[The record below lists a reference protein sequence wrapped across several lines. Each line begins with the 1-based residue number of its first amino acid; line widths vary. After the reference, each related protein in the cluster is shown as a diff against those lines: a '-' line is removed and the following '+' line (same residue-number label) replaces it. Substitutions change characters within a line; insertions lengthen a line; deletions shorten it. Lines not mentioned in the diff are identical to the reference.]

1 MFYQLVLSFSILMF
15 IFIFLLF
22 YVQSSNTCAKIWKY
36 MLTLKNNLC
45 YIENDDAINF
55 TMQIPSTYVK
65 FVFTQFSKKIIK

>member
-1 MFYQLVLSFSILMF
+1 
-15 IFIFLLF
+15 
-22 YVQSSNTCAKIWKY
+22 